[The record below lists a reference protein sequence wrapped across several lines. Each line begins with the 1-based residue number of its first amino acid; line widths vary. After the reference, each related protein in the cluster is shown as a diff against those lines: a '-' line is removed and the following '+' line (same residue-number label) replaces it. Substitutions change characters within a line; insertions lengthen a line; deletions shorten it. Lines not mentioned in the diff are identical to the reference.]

1 MYYVYCVRQ
10 VIRHYH
16 GHLSAVYSID
26 IHPTIDVLVT
36 CGRDATARV
45 WYLHMRYTVFGSAM
59 LCPTRGQIYDGC
71 WHRSIICPMLVVC
84 PLVISRK
91 LSKIDP

>member
-1 MYYVYCVRQ
+1 VVNLCIVMYQ

-16 GHLSAVYSID
+16 GHLSAVYSLD

-45 WYLHMRYTVFGSAM
+45 
-59 LCPTRGQIYDGC
+59 
-71 WHRSIICPMLVVC
+71 
-84 PLVISRK
+84 
-91 LSKIDP
+91 

>member
-45 WYLHMRYTVFGSAM
+45 
-59 LCPTRGQIYDGC
+59 
-71 WHRSIICPMLVVC
+71 
-84 PLVISRK
+84 
-91 LSKIDP
+91 